1 MRAIRKGPSPRAL
14 AAYQARKE
22 AVWEELTEDDKQ
34 EVREAL
40 VREQRGLCAYCMA
53 RINAEPEST
62 KIEHIRPR
70 RHRDGLFDWNNL
82 VACCDGHQGHPPSE
96 QTCDIRKADTDLACL
111 NVLAPQSIRYG
122 FGSGRIQSDLALV
135 NDDLNT
141 VPNLNST
148 QLVANRKDAL
158 SGAQQALSR
167 RLPKHG
173 TWSREIRARVLERL
187 RFENP
192 LGAYFGI
199 IESWLEPRATH

>member
-1 MRAIRKGPSPRAL
+1 M
-14 AAYQARKE
+14 
-22 AVWEELTEDDKQ
+22 
-34 EVREAL
+34 
-40 VREQRGLCAYCMA
+40 
-53 RINAEPEST
+53 
-62 KIEHIRPR
+62 
-70 RHRDGLFDWNNL
+70 
-82 VACCDGHQGHPPSE
+82 CDGHQGHPPSE